1 MNKNNLRSE
10 KFDTILAKIKQNV
23 SISHDTAESLPAQ
36 SYVSQSFL
44 SAEKEK
50 IFKRDLICVGR
61 EMDAPKPGNYFTF
74 KIADSLIFVIR
85 DEKKNLRSYANICR
99 HRLARLLKDKGNKH
113 YRAVNEN

>member
-23 SISHDTAESLPAQ
+23 SIPHDASESLPAQ

-50 IFKRDLICVGR
+50 IFKRDWICVGR
-61 EMDAPKPGNYFTF
+61 EMDAPKTGDYFTF
-74 KIADSLIFVIR
+74 EIADNLIFIINVWF
-85 DEKKNLRSYANICR
+85 
-99 HRLARLLKDKGNKH
+99 
-113 YRAVNEN
+113 

>member
-1 MNKNNLRSE
+1 MNKNNLTSE

-61 EMDAPKPGNYFTF
+61 EK
-74 KIADSLIFVIR
+74 
-85 DEKKNLRSYANICR
+85 
-99 HRLARLLKDKGNKH
+99 
-113 YRAVNEN
+113 